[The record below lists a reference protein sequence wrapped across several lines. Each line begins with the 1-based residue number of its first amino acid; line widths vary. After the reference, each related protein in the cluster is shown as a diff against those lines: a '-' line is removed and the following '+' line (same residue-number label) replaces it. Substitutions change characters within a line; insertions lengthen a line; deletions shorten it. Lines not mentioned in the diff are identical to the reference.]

1 MSHQS
6 QIDFVAGVKAKFPDY
21 FVNNKVLE
29 IGSLDINGSV
39 RQFFDNC
46 DYIGVD
52 LGEGKGV
59 DLVAKGEEL
68 DFPSSIF
75 DVVISCECFEHNPKW
90 VSTFNNMARMC
101 SGLMIMT
108 CATTGRPEHGTRRT
122 NQADAPF
129 CGDYYKNLTEQ
140 DIRDSCDFNKFI
152 EHGFSTCDSPA
163 DLYFWALCKV

>member
-1 MSHQS
+1 VSHQS
-6 QIDFVAGVKAKFPDY
+6 QIDFVDGVKAKFPEY
-21 FVNNKVLE
+21 FSYNKVLE

-39 RQFFDNC
+39 RQFFANC

-59 DLVAKGEEL
+59 NLIAKGEEL
-68 DFPSSIF
+68 DFPANSF
-75 DVVISCECFEHNPKW
+75 DVVISCECFEHNPNW
-90 VSTFNNMARMC
+90 VATFNNMARMC

-108 CATTGRPEHGTRRT
+108 CATTGRPEHGTTRT
-122 NQADAPF
+122 SPADAPF

-140 DIRDSCDFNKFI
+140 DIKDNCDFSKFI
-152 EHGFSTCDSPA
+152 EYGFSTCDSPA